1 MPALERGNAAER
13 GARQAAQQG
22 ADDDIHIS
30 VYEFQIHADGV
41 TARVVLD
48 DVQAERIA
56 QQCMQLTANRMG
68 FITVTRRHTYW
79 RAGVATTR
87 ESTREAAAGEGGSSC
102 GTSEDRSMDRPM
114 MRRRWLASPS
124 R

>member
-68 FITVTRRHTYW
+68 FI
-79 RAGVATTR
+79 
-87 ESTREAAAGEGGSSC
+87 

>member
-68 FITVTRRHTYW
+68 FIAWHRYTQAHVLACRRGNHARIHTR
-79 RAGVATTR
+79 
-87 ESTREAAAGEGGSSC
+87 GGC
-102 GTSEDRSMDRPM
+102 R
-114 MRRRWLASPS
+114 
-124 R
+124 